1 MKTTTHNDKHP
12 GAARNISAAVMIAT
26 VLISPAA
33 SSAGPLDILKSKVQQ
48 ATARV
53 TELKNNVQAK
63 VENVKEKI
71 DELDGEGLEQL
82 METVGSMLEYLKQAQ
97 AGYQQ
102 FVGTDRCGPSSP
114 CGVFRGNLRNMIES
128 VIKLPGEMPF
138 VEHVPPAAQRLE
150 QFAKVIDILPPPIL
164 FASEKVLGNAFE
176 EINYRLAMLRYAASQ
191 APRFPTMAELSAA
204 SARTSTV
211 RTGTAASDRPSNPG
225 RPNPSNAASTSATP
239 VDFPYCAALLD
250 HGKPH
255 VELVT
260 KALEHIG
267 DFLWDLADMMEESKT
282 VVVNAVAGGGTSV
295 KNPAKG
301 TTQLVGF
308 VIKSIR
314 QIAELKIAA
323 TASICAA
330 KGYKAP

>member
-1 MKTTTHNDKHP
+1 MKTSTHKEKNT
-12 GAARNISAAVMIAT
+12 GAVRNISAAAVIAT
-26 VLISPAA
+26 MLVSPAA
-33 SSAGPLDILKSKVQQ
+33 ALANPLGALKSKVQQ

-53 TELKNNVQAK
+53 TELKNNVHAK
-63 VENVKEKI
+63 VESVKEKI
-71 DELDGEGLEQL
+71 EEMDGEGLEQL

-102 FVGTDRCGPSSP
+102 FVGADKCGASSP
-114 CGVFRGNLRNMIES
+114 CGVFRTNLRKMIES
-128 VIKLPGEMPF
+128 FIKLPGEMPF
-138 VEHVPPAAQRLE
+138 VEHVPPAVHRLE

-176 EINYRLAMLRYAASQ
+176 EIKYRLDMLRYAVSQ
-191 APRFPTMAELSAA
+191 APRFPTMAELSDA
-204 SARTSTV
+204 SARTSSV
-211 RTGTAASDRPSNPG
+211 RTSTTASDKPGNPG
-225 RPNPSNAASTSATP
+225 RPNTSNAASASATP

-260 KALEHIG
+260 KALEHVG

-314 QIAELKIAA
+314 QVAELKIAA
-323 TASICAA
+323 TASICAG